1 MLEAAIEAAVAAWRG
16 WRCEEGSGVVVEG
29 TLGFQLGFEGER
41 RWRQQWR
48 RLWRRGEGGGVVVE
62 GAAAWRRWQWLVG

>member
-41 RWRQQWR
+41 RWK
-48 RLWRRGEGGGVVVE
+48 
-62 GAAAWRRWQWLVG
+62 